1 MSRNQSQFNR
11 DLCEFLDASP
21 TPFHAVS
28 SMVQRLSG
36 AGFSELQESQTWS
49 LQAGGKYYVV
59 RNGSSIIAFVMGT
72 APIGDCGLRMT
83 GAHTDSPCLMLK
95 PQPDMAR
102 EGCRQLGVEVYGG
115 ALLNPWFDRDLSIAG
130 RLVYRDAKNC
140 LRQTLVDFRE
150 PVAVIPS
157 LAIHLDREA
166 NRGRSVNPQTDMPP
180 LIKLLN
186 HGDDREDFRDI
197 LRQRFLQDSDQVVD
211 FELCLYDAQPAAII
225 GLDKEFLASGR
236 LDNLLSC
243 YVATRALI
251 EADGANTCLM
261 VCNDHEEV
269 GSVSAIG
276 ADGPFLQSVVERI
289 VERIVEA
296 DSAAGSS
303 AAALSRSLMI
313 SCDNAHA
320 VHPNYRDKHDAEHL
334 PRLNGGPVI
343 KTNVK
348 QRYATNSLTAS
359 LFKQLCQ
366 QADVPVQQFVSR
378 ADLAC
383 GSTVGPIVSSR
394 LGVATLDVGIPQLAM
409 HSCRE
414 LAGSTDP
421 MALSQVLTE
430 FYNTPGSLQVAPES

>member
-1 MSRNQSQFNR
+1 MSGNQSQFNR
-11 DLCEFLDASP
+11 DLCGFLDASP

-28 SMVQRLSG
+28 SMVASLSE
-36 AGFSELQESQTWS
+36 AGFIELQESKPWS
-49 LQAGGKYYVV
+49 LKAGGKYYVV
-59 RNGSSIIAFVMGT
+59 RNGSSIIAFVFGS
-72 APIGDCGLRMT
+72 APIDESGLRMAA
-83 GAHTDSPCLMLK
+83 AHTDSPCLMLK
-95 PQPDMAR
+95 PQPEIAR

-130 RLVYRDAKNC
+130 RLVYRDQDNC

-166 NRGRSVNPQTDMPP
+166 NQGRTVNPQTDMPP

-186 HGDDREDFRDI
+186 ASDSEEDFRET
-197 LRQRFLQDSDQVVD
+197 LRKRFLQQRDQVLE
-211 FELCLYDAQPAAII
+211 FELCLYDTQPAAII
-225 GLDKEFLASGR
+225 GLDQEFLASAR

-243 YVATRALI
+243 YVATRSLI
-251 EADGANTCLM
+251 EADGVNTCLM

-276 ADGPFLQSVVERI
+276 ADGPFLKSVVERI
-289 VERIVEA
+289 VTA
-296 DSAAGSS
+296 DNAASS
-303 AAALSRSLMI
+303 TAAALAGSLMI

-320 VHPNYRDKHDAEHL
+320 VHPNYRNKHDAEHL

-348 QRYATNSLTAS
+348 QRYATNSITAS

-383 GSTVGPIVSSR
+383 GSTVGPVVSSR

-414 LAGSTDP
+414 LAGSSDP
-421 MALSQVLTE
+421 MALSLVLTE
-430 FYNTPGSLQVAPES
+430 FYNTPGKLEVEQQS